1 MTKNLNNATPS
12 SPVNGVKPSVL
23 GKVAPALFPLAVAA
37 LGYLVGK
44 QFFGF

>member
-1 MTKNLNNATPS
+1 MTKNLGNAAYGAVAKT
-12 SPVNGVKPSVL
+12 VKPSIF

-37 LGYLVGK
+37 LGYLIGK

>member
-1 MTKNLNNATPS
+1 MTKNLGNAKPLAPARETKS
-12 SPVNGVKPSVL
+12 SPL
-23 GKVAPALFPLAVAA
+23 GRITPALFPLAVAA